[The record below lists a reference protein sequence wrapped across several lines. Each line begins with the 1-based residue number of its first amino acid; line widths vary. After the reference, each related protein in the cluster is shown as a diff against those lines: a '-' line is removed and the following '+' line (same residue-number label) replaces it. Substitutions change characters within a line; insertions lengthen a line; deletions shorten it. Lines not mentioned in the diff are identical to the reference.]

1 VTLKPARQLE
11 PDEVEQLLTREVP
24 ARRATLDAEG
34 FPHVTPLWF
43 VWTDGAFYMTS
54 VADRPH
60 LRRVARNPRVGIGVD
75 VEDPELPDGQRPNRP
90 VRAMG
95 VPELRMDDGAVWTTR
110 IVKKYVGGPGA
121 SYHSFGIAGR
131 TVGRA

>member
-1 VTLKPARQLE
+1 MLKPARQLE

-60 LRRVARNPRVGIGVD
+60 LRRVARTRGSVLV
-75 VEDPELPDGQRPNRP
+75 
-90 VRAMG
+90 
-95 VPELRMDDGAVWTTR
+95 LRSKIPSSPTGNAPTARCARWASRNCAWTTAR
-110 IVKKYVGGPGA
+110 SGPRA
-121 SYHSFGIAGR
+121 SSR
-131 TVGRA
+131 ST